1 MVQFGIDRL
10 LLYASDWKAKRIGF
24 VTNNAAITATF
35 EPARKALIKKGFNIV
50 RLFSPEHGLDTTG
63 PDGHLMGDVTDTLTG
78 LPVVSLYGEKLA
90 PEKKDFEDLDVIL
103 IDLPDIGSRFYTY
116 LWTLTHVLE
125 AGALYG
131 KELIVLDRPNPI
143 SGNLLL
149 AEGPVLDEVNASSF
163 IGRWAIPVR
172 HSCTIGELAQYF
184 NIERKIG
191 CALQVITCT
200 GWRRSMFHPDWSVS
214 FIPAS
219 PAINTFETALL
230 YPCLCFL
237 EATNISEGRGT
248 AVPFRVAGAPWI
260 NAGELADLLNDNIGK
275 AVVAREVDFVPEGG
289 RYAGISCKGV
299 MLHVTDRY
307 HFSAVKTGLL
317 LIKLIMDTYKESF
330 EWAPYKTFVN
340 GKGENH
346 LRLLLGQEDAED
358 FFRLSLEDFKERLE
372 GYVSVE
378 NWREMV
384 GPYLMYED

>member
-1 MVQFGIDRL
+1 MVQLGIDRL
-10 LLYASDWKAKRIGF
+10 LLTAWDWKARRIGF
-24 VTNNAAITATF
+24 VTNNAAVTSNYEAS
-35 EPARKALIKKGFNIV
+35 RKALIRNGFNVV

-63 PDGHLMGDVTDTLTG
+63 PDGHFMGNTMDTLTG
-78 LPVVSLYGEKLA
+78 LPVVSLYGDKLA
-90 PEKKDFEDLDVIL
+90 PDQKDFEDLDVIL

-116 LWTLTHVLE
+116 LWTLTYVLE

-131 KELIVLDRPNPI
+131 KKLIVLDRPNPI

-149 AEGPVLDEVNASSF
+149 AEGPMLDEVNAASF

-172 HSCTIGELAQYF
+172 HSCTIGELSYYF

-191 CALQVITCT
+191 CDLQVVTCT
-200 GWRRSMFHPDWSVS
+200 GWRRHLFHPDWSES
-214 FIPAS
+214 FVPAS

-260 NAGELADLLNDNIGK
+260 NAGELADIFNDNIK
-275 AVVAREVDFVPEGG
+275 TAVVAREVDFVPEVG
-289 RYAGISCKGV
+289 RYAGNSCKGI

-307 HFSAVKTGLL
+307 QFHAVKTGLL
-317 LIKLIMDTYKESF
+317 LIKLIMDTYKGRF
-330 EWAPYKTFVN
+330 EWAPYKTLVN

-346 LRLLLGQEDAED
+346 LTLLLGQQNAED
-358 FFRLSLEDFKERLE
+358 FFKLPFEGFKEELDD
-372 GYVSVE
+372 YVSNG
-378 NWREMV
+378 NWRELV
-384 GPYLMYED
+384 EPVLIYED